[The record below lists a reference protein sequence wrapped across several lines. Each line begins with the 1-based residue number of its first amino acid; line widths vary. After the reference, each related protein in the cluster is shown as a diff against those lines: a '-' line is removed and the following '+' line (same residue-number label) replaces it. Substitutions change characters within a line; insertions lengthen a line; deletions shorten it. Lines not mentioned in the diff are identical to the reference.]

1 MKRGFDKIIIIYN
14 YDCIKS
20 SLHIKY
26 HSIIY
31 IIDYMTSPQCSHE
44 FNTYTKMKI
53 ESHKLVPESRPVG
66 GKRPQEIAT
75 TCKRG

>member
-1 MKRGFDKIIIIYN
+1 MKKGFDKIIIIYN
-14 YDCIKS
+14 YDSIKS
-20 SLHIKY
+20 SLYTKY

-31 IIDYMTSPQCSHE
+31 IIDYMTSPQCSQE

-53 ESHKLVPESRPVG
+53 ESQKLVPASWPVG

-75 TCKRG
+75 TCERG